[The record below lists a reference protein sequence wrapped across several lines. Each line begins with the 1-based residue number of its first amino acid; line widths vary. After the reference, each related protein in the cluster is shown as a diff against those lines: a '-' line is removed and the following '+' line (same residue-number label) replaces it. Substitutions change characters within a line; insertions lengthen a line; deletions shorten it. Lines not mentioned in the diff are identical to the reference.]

1 MPWSA
6 IVTGQTIW
14 LALDA
19 PSTLG
24 HRIQRR
30 PAVGAGRKE
39 KHGIR
44 EVRVSGR

>member
-1 MPWSA
+1 MPWSV
-6 IVTGQTIW
+6 IVIGQTIW
-14 LALDA
+14 LALNA

-24 HRIQRR
+24 YRIQRH

-44 EVRVSGR
+44 EVFGH